1 MRIYNTLTR
10 NKQEFKPS
18 QGNKVRMYVCGPTV
32 YNLIHIGNA
41 RVYVFFDT
49 VRRFFEYLGYEVLYV
64 SNFTDIDDKI
74 IRRAAEEGVSFE
86 EVARKYEEEFRK
98 DIKELGLK
106 HADITPRATEN
117 IDGMIEMISGLVSR
131 GYAYEAGGDVYFSVQ
146 SFPSYGKLSGR
157 SLEEMRAGERV
168 EPSPYKRDP
177 LDFALWKGAR
187 PGEPFW
193 ESPFGRGRPGWHIEC
208 SVMSVKH
215 LGFGFDI
222 HGGGQDLI
230 FPHHENEIAQ
240 AEAFYGNEPFVRF
253 WMHNGLLTVRA
264 EKMAKSLGNIIL
276 LRDALKAYGA
286 DTLKMFY
293 LSTHYRSP
301 LDYTPEKVKE
311 LQKALKRV
319 LETRNRLK
327 ETLKTASAQGSEA
340 SKRLRAE
347 TQRFTSE
354 FIESL
359 KDDFNTA
366 KASAVLFEFLK
377 KVNAA
382 LDLAGSSA
390 GAGALENALHA
401 LERALGIFG
410 IDLDRFERYLIRKV
424 EDSKQDLLLQLRGL
438 AAYYNITGESVEE
451 IVQGLIELRQEERRQ
466 KRFDRADEIRD
477 KLSALGI
484 VLEDTP
490 QGTRFRIAGD

>member
-1 MRIYNTLTR
+1 MKIYNTLTR

-18 QGNKVRMYVCGPTV
+18 QENRVRMYVCGPTV

-41 RVYVFFDT
+41 RVYVFFDM
-49 VRRFFEYLGYEVLYV
+49 VRRFFEYLGYQVLYV

-74 IRRAAEEGVSFE
+74 IKRAAEEGVSYK
-86 EVARKYEEEFRK
+86 EVALKYEEEFKK

-106 HADITPRATEN
+106 HADVTPRATEN
-117 IDGMIEMISGLVSR
+117 IDGMIEMISGLIAK

-157 SLEEMRAGERV
+157 TLEEMRAGERV
-168 EPSPYKRDP
+168 EPSPHKRDP
-177 LDFALWKGAR
+177 LDFALWKAAR
-187 PGEPFW
+187 PGEPCW
-193 ESPFGRGRPGWHIEC
+193 ESPFGKGRPGWHIEC

-240 AEAFYGNEPFVRF
+240 AEAYYGSEPFVRF
-253 WMHNGLLTVRA
+253 WMHNGLLTVKA

-311 LQKALKRV
+311 IQKALRRI
-319 LETRNRLK
+319 LETRTRLR
-327 ETLKTASAQGSEA
+327 ETLRTAAAQGSDA
-340 SKRLRAE
+340 TKRFEAE
-347 TQRFTSE
+347 TQDFAGE

-382 LDLAGSSA
+382 LDQAGSSLGPYA
-390 GAGALENALHA
+390 LKKALSALEEALK
-401 LERALGIFG
+401 IFG
-410 IDLDRFERYLIRKV
+410 IDLDRFENYLRRKV

-438 AAYYNITGESVEE
+438 AAYYNVTGESVEE
-451 IVQGLIELRQEERRQ
+451 IVQNLIELRQEERRL
-466 KRFDRADEIRD
+466 KRFDRADEIRN
-477 KLSALGI
+477 KLSTLGI

-490 QGTRFRIAGD
+490 QGTRFRLAGD